1 MVIKRVGEMQRN
13 MWLKNEKKSKNGLLL
28 VTAVLHV
35 ATSHMMFT

>member
-1 MVIKRVGEMQRN
+1 MVIKRVGGDATQHVI
-13 MWLKNEKKSKNGLLL
+13 EKWEKSKNGLLL